1 LRFRNDLQGD
11 GTVKDGIHP
20 KYQDVVIKDISSG
33 FQMITRSTKS
43 VKERITVDGVEYPL
57 IMVEVS
63 SASHPYYTGKQIL
76 VDSAGRIDRF
86 KRRYTEVVGAKRHTR
101 DAAPVQAAPKTLSKT
116 KLKKLAKEKS
126 GASAPAAE
134 SAPAASVES
143 EAPAA
148 E

>member
-1 LRFRNDLQGD
+1 M
-11 GTVKDGIHP
+11 KEGIHP
-20 KYQDVVIKDISSG
+20 KYQDVVIKDISSD

-43 VKERITVDGVEYPL
+43 AKERITIDGVEYPL
-57 IMVEVS
+57 IVVEVS

-86 KRRYTEVVGAKRHTR
+86 KSRYTEVVGAKRKTR
-101 DAAPVQAAPKTLSKT
+101 EAAPVQAAPKPLSKT
-116 KLKKLAKEKS
+116 KQKALAKAAAPARVAE
-126 GASAPAAE
+126 APAAE
-134 SAPAASVES
+134 AS

>member
-1 LRFRNDLQGD
+1 
-11 GTVKDGIHP
+11 VKEGIHP
-20 KYQDVVIKDISSG
+20 KYQDVVIKDISSD

-43 VKERITVDGVEYPL
+43 AKERITIDGVEYPL
-57 IMVEVS
+57 IVVEVS

-86 KRRYTEVVGAKRHTR
+86 KSRYTEMVGAKRKTR
-101 DAAPVQAAPKTLSKT
+101 EAAPVQATAPKPLSKT
-116 KLKKLAKEKS
+116 KQKLLAK
-126 GASAPAAE
+126 ASAPARVVE
-134 SAPAASVES
+134 APVADAPEAS

>member
-1 LRFRNDLQGD
+1 M
-11 GTVKDGIHP
+11 KDGIHP

-33 FQMITRSTKS
+33 FQMITKSTKS
-43 VKERITVDGVEYPL
+43 AKERITVDGVEYPL
-57 IMVEVS
+57 IVVEVS

-86 KRRYTEVVGAKRHTR
+86 KSRYTELVGAKRHTR
-101 DAAPVQAAPKTLSKT
+101 EAAPVAAAAPKTLSKT
-116 KLKKLAKEKS
+116 KQKKLEKEKAA
-126 GASAPAAE
+126 ASAPAA
-134 SAPAASVES
+134 S

>member
-1 LRFRNDLQGD
+1 M
-11 GTVKDGIHP
+11 KEGIHP
-20 KYQDVVIKDISSG
+20 KYQDVVIKDISSD

-43 VKERITVDGVEYPL
+43 AKERITIDGVEYPL
-57 IMVEVS
+57 IVVEVS

-86 KRRYTEVVGAKRHTR
+86 KSRYTEMVGAKRKTR
-101 DAAPVQAAPKTLSKT
+101 EAAPVQAAPKAISKT
-116 KLKKLAKEKS
+116 KQKAMAKAAAA
-126 GASAPAAE
+126 ASAPAA
-134 SAPAASVES
+134 AAD

>member
-1 LRFRNDLQGD
+1 
-11 GTVKDGIHP
+11 VKEGIHP
-20 KYQDVVIKDISSG
+20 KYQDVVIKDISSD

-43 VKERITVDGVEYPL
+43 AKERITIDGVEYPL
-57 IMVEVS
+57 VVVEVS

-86 KRRYTEVVGAKRHTR
+86 KSRFSEVVGAKRKTR
-101 DAAPVQAAPKTLSKT
+101 EAAPVQASAPKPLSKT
-116 KLKKLAKEKS
+116 KQKALAK
-126 GASAPAAE
+126 ASAPARVVE
-134 SAPAASVES
+134 APVADAPEAS

>member
-1 LRFRNDLQGD
+1 M
-11 GTVKDGIHP
+11 KEGIHP
-20 KYQDVVIKDISSG
+20 KYQDVVIKDISSD

-43 VKERITVDGVEYPL
+43 AKERITIDGVEYPL
-57 IMVEVS
+57 IVVEVS

-86 KRRYTEVVGAKRHTR
+86 KSRYTEMVGAKRKTR
-101 DAAPVQAAPKTLSKT
+101 EAAPVQASAPKPLSKT
-116 KLKKLAKEKS
+116 KQKLLAK
-126 GASAPAAE
+126 ASAPARVVE
-134 SAPAASVES
+134 APAAEAS